1 VSKKPGP
8 QKTPPGGR
16 GGTERPPTRG
26 NGSGGRG
33 ALEGSREAKRI
44 AVVVLEV
51 LAGTCTTAEGAAA
64 LGITTARYYQ
74 LEARALQGLIAA
86 LEPRTRGPGQR
97 PESRISALERE
108 RDRLARELARSQS
121 LVRLAHRAI
130 GIASPAPAKPAAGGK
145 ARGGGKKK
153 RRRRTTARVRRVV
166 GALREPP
173 ASPSEEP
180 AQGAGDGRDVA

>member
-1 VSKKPGP
+1 MAKRSQPDAP
-8 QKTPPGGR
+8 A
-16 GGTERPPTRG
+16 TERPPARAKPSRNSAG
-26 NGSGGRG
+26 
-33 ALEGSREAKRI
+33 LEGSREAKRL

-51 LAGTCTTAEGAAA
+51 LAGTCTTAEGSAA

-74 LEARALQGLIAA
+74 LEARALRGLIAA
-86 LEPRTRGPGQR
+86 LEPRMRGPGRR
-97 PESRISALERE
+97 PEARISALERE

-130 GIASPAPAKPAAGGK
+130 GIASPAPAKPAKGGK
-145 ARGGGKKK
+145 APGGGKK
-153 RRRRTTARVRRVV
+153 RRRRATARVRRVI
-166 GALREPP
+166 GALREAS